1 MNILA
6 VETSTPTGSVAIITN
21 NGTTEST
28 WDRQQSHAEII
39 TKETEKLLHTSN
51 LQLDDIDL
59 FACGVGPGSFT
70 GIRVALNYIR
80 ALAYCYDKPVVTLSS
95 LELLALPALRN
106 YENVFCMQSAFRNLF
121 YVSHYHRNA
130 DGYDEILEPKAWTL
144 AELEQYKSNS
154 TIVVGEA
161 FEKYKNLINKEQ
173 LQDFSRDEQLAD
185 RPRASSFQYMNLSN
199 SDASDF
205 QAWSETRPL
214 YIRASEAEEKL
225 RKGLLK
231 PL

>member
-1 MNILA
+1 M
-6 VETSTPTGSVAIITN
+6 PVAWARDLLLVYEWVLTLFEHLPIAMTN
-21 NGTTEST
+21 
-28 WDRQQSHAEII
+28 
-39 TKETEKLLHTSN
+39 
-51 LQLDDIDL
+51 
-59 FACGVGPGSFT
+59 P
-70 GIRVALNYIR
+70 
-80 ALAYCYDKPVVTLSS
+80 S
-95 LELLALPALRN
+95 LELLALPALRK
-106 YENVFCMQSAFRNLF
+106 YKDVFCMQSAFRNLF
-121 YVSHYHRNA
+121 YVAHYSR
-130 DGYDEILEPKAWTL
+130 DKLDYDEILEPKAWTL